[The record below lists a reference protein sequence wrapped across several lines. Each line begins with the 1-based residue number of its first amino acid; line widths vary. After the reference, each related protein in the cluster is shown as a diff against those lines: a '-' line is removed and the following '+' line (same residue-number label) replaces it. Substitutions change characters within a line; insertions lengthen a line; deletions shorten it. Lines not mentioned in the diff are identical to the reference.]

1 MRGKLILPAA
11 IAIVMATATGALAQ
25 SMQYDRTGDH
35 MNSYG
40 SGPYPYSNYNQAPV
54 GPTKVHVERRSR
66 RHPTTSLN
74 VPRDPTSD
82 HLFYYGPVAQ

>member
-1 MRGKLILPAA
+1 MRGKTSLPAA
-11 IAIVMATATGALAQ
+11 IAIVMATATGAFAQ

-40 SGPYPYSNYNQAPV
+40 TGPYPYTNYNQAPV

-66 RHPTTSLN
+66 RRAAASLD
-74 VPRDPTSD
+74 VPRDPTPD

>member
-1 MRGKLILPAA
+1 MRGKVILPAA
-11 IAIVMATATGALAQ
+11 IAIVMATATGAFAQ
-25 SMQYDRTGDH
+25 SMQYDRTFDH

-40 SGPYPYSNYNQAPV
+40 TAPYPYYNQAPV

-66 RHPTTSLN
+66 RHATTSLN
-74 VPRDPTSD
+74 VPRDPTPD